1 MRRLLFLRMTIL
13 CMAAV
18 AMAVVA
24 GAAAQPSP
32 GVPVQVAAVGRQ
44 DVKVFLR
51 NIGTVQSLAS
61 VLVRARVDGTLD
73 SVAFTE
79 GQDVRAGD
87 LLARIDPRPFAATY
101 AQAVAKR
108 AADAAQLANA
118 KRDLDRS
125 QSLARSQFA
134 SRQTVDTQAAS
145 AAQLEATVQGDD
157 AAIASA
163 KLNLDFASITSPID
177 GRVGLRQ
184 VDPGNLIHAGDAT
197 GIVTV
202 TQIKPIGVIF
212 TLPQDALPRI
222 HEAMGR
228 EKLPVVAFAGDDRTE
243 LGRGELLTIDSAI
256 DTATGTIRLKAVFPN
271 ADERLWPG
279 QFVNAHLETET
290 LKGAAVVPSGAV
302 QRGPNGLFVY
312 VVKPDQTVA
321 LQPIEV
327 RQDDGRVAVLT
338 KGPEVGATVVTAGQ
352 SRLQNGTRI
361 AVTPASAS

>member
-1 MRRLLFLRMTIL
+1 MIL
-13 CMAAV
+13 CAWLIMAASGV
-18 AMAVVA
+18 PALAD
-24 GAAAQPSP
+24 
-32 GVPVQVAAVGRQ
+32 GVPVQVAPVSRQ

-51 NIGTVQSLAS
+51 NIGTVQALAS
-61 VLVRARVDGTLD
+61 VLIRARVDGTLD

-87 LLARIDPRPFAATY
+87 LLARIDPRPFAAAY

-108 AADAAQLANA
+108 AADSAQLANA

-134 SRQTVDTQAAS
+134 SRQTVDTQSAS

-184 VDPGNLIHAGDAT
+184 VDPGNLIHASDAA

-202 TQIKPIGVIF
+202 TQIRPIGVIF
-212 TLPQDALPRI
+212 TLPQDTLPQI
-222 HEAMGR
+222 HSAMDRGT
-228 EKLPVVAFAGDDRTE
+228 LPVTAFASDDRTE
-243 LGRGELLTIDSAI
+243 LGRGELLTIDNAI
-256 DTATGTIRLKAVFPN
+256 DPATGTIKLKTVFPN
-271 ADERLWPG
+271 TDKRLWPG

-290 LKGAAVVPSGAV
+290 LKGALVVPSSAV
-302 QRGPNGLFVY
+302 QRGPDGLFVY
-312 VVKPDQTVA
+312 IVKPDQTASV
-321 LQPIEV
+321 QPIEV
-327 RQDDGRVAVLT
+327 RQDDGHVAVVV
-338 KGPEVGATVVTAGQ
+338 KGVDVGAMVVTSGQ
-352 SRLQNGTRI
+352 SRLQNGARV
-361 AVTPASAS
+361 AVTPAPAS